1 MLGWLFWGGVPAPV
15 EPFDQ
20 SVDGNDDTA
29 HHDHRSSE
37 EPGKPVGECT
47 SDAERSQGNDQGE
60 PEQKEDDAKQK
71 NVSLDALLF
80 RQLNLHEELLVALRH
95 GLVGKDQRWCIFIE
109 TGKKVNNRLPMK
121 KATFGAGCFWGV
133 EALFRKVPGVV
144 EVVSGYTGG
153 TLVNPTY
160 EDVCNSETGHAEAV
174 EVTYDPEKVSYERLL
189 EVFWM
194 NHNPTTPNQQGPDH
208 GSQYRSVIFYHDE
221 EQKRLAEASKEAV
234 GQSGKWQRPIV
245 TEIAPAETFYRAE
258 EYHQRYFEKLGIE
271 PTCHL

>member
-1 MLGWLFWGGVPAPV
+1 M
-15 EPFDQ
+15 
-20 SVDGNDDTA
+20 
-29 HHDHRSSE
+29 E
-37 EPGKPVGECT
+37 EKWV
-47 SDAERSQGNDQGE
+47 
-60 PEQKEDDAKQK
+60 
-71 NVSLDALLF
+71 
-80 RQLNLHEELLVALRH
+80 
-95 GLVGKDQRWCIFIE
+95 
-109 TGKKVNNRLPMK
+109 KVNTMENMK

-144 EVVSGYTGG
+144 DAVSGYTGG

-174 EVTYDPEKVSYERLL
+174 EVTYGPEKVGYERLL

-194 NHNPTTPNQQGPDH
+194 NHNPTTLNQQGPDH

-221 EQKRLAEASKEAV
+221 EQKKLAEASKEALA
-234 GQSGKWQRPIV
+234 GSGKWQRPIV
-245 TEIAPAETFYRAE
+245 TEIVPAETFYKAE